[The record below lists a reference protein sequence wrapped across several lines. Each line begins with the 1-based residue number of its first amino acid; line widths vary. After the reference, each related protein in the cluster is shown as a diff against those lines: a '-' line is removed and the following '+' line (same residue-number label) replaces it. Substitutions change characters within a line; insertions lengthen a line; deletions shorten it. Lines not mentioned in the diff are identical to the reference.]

1 MRSLQSMFIA
11 ASVEGFTFDVDDGE
25 YVGKNPRDAF
35 QVARHVEEVVVTL
48 IKDGKIVDRAF
59 ILPFEDDYMAD
70 CFCDGFFDKWSSN

>member
-35 QVARHVEEVVVTL
+35 QACRYLEEVSVRL
-48 IKDGKIVDRAF
+48 IKDGVIVEWAL
-59 ILPFEDDYMAD
+59 ILSTEDDYMAD
-70 CFCDGFFDKWSSN
+70 CSCNGFFDKWSS

>member
-35 QVARHVEEVVVTL
+35 QVARDAEEVVVT
-48 IKDGKIVDRAF
+48 V
-59 ILPFEDDYMAD
+59 
-70 CFCDGFFDKWSSN
+70 